1 MKEPLTTLSASLV
14 LALSAVPSVAAEPL
28 TEDKLQVLSC
38 LEQLDQGAEWSQ
50 CLDLMFGPCAEHKV
64 GSEVHLACLGEERL
78 SWRLVLVELQAQVFE
93 AVTPSGA
100 SDLATLLGQW
110 TGYVVQKC
118 EAVGTARADISS
130 EAGQLGCEITEMVG
144 LSGEF
149 AACLE
154 GRSAAPYCS
163 YPQN

>member
-1 MKEPLTTLSASLV
+1 MRHARAALG
-14 LALSAVPSVAAEPL
+14 LALAIALPGTASVAAEPL
-28 TEDKLQVLSC
+28 DEGKLQVLSC
-38 LEQLDQGAEWSQ
+38 LEQLDQGVEWSQ
-50 CLDLMFGPCAEHKV
+50 CLDLMFGPCVDHAV
-64 GSEVHLACLGEERL
+64 GSQPHLACLGEERQA
-78 SWRLVLVELQAQVFE
+78 WRLVLEDLQAQVFE
-93 AVTPSGA
+93 AVTPLGA
-100 SDLATLLGQW
+100 SELATLLGQW

-118 EAVGTARADISS
+118 EAVGLARADISA